1 LSCPGLRRATSSS
14 CAGLAM
20 RDHRDETLSAPGIG
34 SEHIDALLRAI
45 VDSSD
50 DAIVSKTLD
59 GIITSWNPAA
69 ERMFGY
75 TMAEAVGQSI
85 RLIVPP
91 ELQTE
96 EDFVLAQIRCGE
108 KVDHFE
114 TIRQTKYGRR
124 LNISLTVSPI
134 KNAHGLVVGASK
146 IARDITEKKQLER
159 IREELLAREKA
170 AREELTEALKARDE
184 FIAVAAHELRNP
196 LNVFVLI
203 LQLLHEASADPL
215 HSAQV
220 PKLIER
226 SRIQVSRLATL
237 IDRLMDVTRARTGK
251 LELYRETFD
260 LSGVI
265 KDVAVRFTNEDSST
279 PISLELEPAI
289 GTWDRIRIDQVATN
303 LISNAIKYGQQ
314 KAVLVSASARGGEAK
329 IIVRDSGIG
338 ISRDDL
344 DRIFDRFERGTQRS
358 RNESLGLGLW
368 ITKQIVEAHG
378 GTISAESELGK
389 GSVFMVRLP
398 LTAVTEK
405 L

>member
-1 LSCPGLRRATSSS
+1 
-14 CAGLAM
+14 
-20 RDHRDETLSAPGIG
+20 
-34 SEHIDALLRAI
+34 
-45 VDSSD
+45 
-50 DAIVSKTLD
+50 
-59 GIITSWNPAA
+59 
-69 ERMFGY
+69 
-75 TMAEAVGQSI
+75 
-85 RLIVPP
+85 
-91 ELQTE
+91 
-96 EDFVLAQIRCGE
+96 
-108 KVDHFE
+108 
-114 TIRQTKYGRR
+114 
-124 LNISLTVSPI
+124 
-134 KNAHGLVVGASK
+134 
-146 IARDITEKKQLER
+146 
-159 IREELLAREKA
+159 
-170 AREELTEALKARDE
+170 
-184 FIAVAAHELRNP
+184 
-196 LNVFVLI
+196 
-203 LQLLHEASADPL
+203 
-215 HSAQV
+215 
-220 PKLIER
+220 
-226 SRIQVSRLATL
+226 L